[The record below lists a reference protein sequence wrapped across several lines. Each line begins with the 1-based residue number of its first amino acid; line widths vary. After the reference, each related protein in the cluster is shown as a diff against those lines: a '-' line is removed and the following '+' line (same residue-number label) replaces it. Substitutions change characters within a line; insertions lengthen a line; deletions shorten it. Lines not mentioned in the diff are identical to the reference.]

1 MESFGAIAASG
12 FVGGNREDAVSGLP
26 PKAGQ
31 MIILS
36 KVNLRHN
43 FNTNMVK
50 AGVNKAVIMKLTG
63 HKTLSMFL
71 RYSHL
76 DKEQSESAME
86 SLSALLAVKREKALG

>member
-1 MESFGAIAASG
+1 MESFGAIAANR
-12 FVGGNREDAVSGLP
+12 FVGETVRRLSVACT

-50 AGVNKAVIMKLTG
+50 AGVNRAVIMKLTG